1 MMALKTLSYFCFS
14 VYFEL
19 MATMKYFKCNIQV
32 PGSNFK
38 LILCD
43 INTPALMKHYEINFD
58 LYTELP

>member
-1 MMALKTLSYFCFS
+1 MMTLKTLSYFCFS
-14 VYFEL
+14 VYFEV
-19 MATMKYFKCNIQV
+19 MTTMKYFKCNIQV

-43 INTPALMKHYEINFD
+43 IDLMKHYEINFD